1 MNIFILT
8 IALLIVSITMMANIR
23 DMRGCDNFKQCL
35 HLIACV
41 MCATLPIL
49 WLPYM
54 YYSAADP
61 SPMLTGIVSCWAI
74 KHVTTHHQKPW
85 HKWIWRGQE

>member
-1 MNIFILT
+1 MNIVILT
-8 IALLIVSITMMANIR
+8 LALLIVSITMMANIR
-23 DMRGCDNFKQCL
+23 DMQGCKSIKQGM
-35 HLIACV
+35 HMIACV

-54 YYSAADP
+54 HYNESQP
-61 SPMLTGIVSCWAI
+61 SPMLTGIIVGWAV
-74 KHVTTHHQKPW
+74 KHLTTHHQKPW